1 MANYW
6 YSPFLIDTFSENKLK
21 LFGFKKLDNYSKIDN
36 KTIIIFKSPHEIIS
50 DLLIENYTNDDL
62 IKNLKKGLTTIFNLS
77 KKNKLIYNYHIKFFS
92 IETFRNFV
100 NDNKI
105 ELDIKNIFP
114 EINPIYSLLCQNIF
128 KIERDILNL
137 YLDIELIY
145 FKFNNSNETYINKL
159 KNSSLNNNLIEHLQK
174 FNSTCSNLNL
184 SEEKLIK
191 TTESFEQINQLSNIK
206 VKQLLDENEE
216 LLKEN
221 EELLN
226 KYSSLQRLLKY
237 QKDLTI
243 KGLSL
248 IKKLFESN
256 SNSLKNHPKLLDELK
271 EMNIFKLDSFN

>member
-1 MANYW
+1 
-6 YSPFLIDTFSENKLK
+6 
-21 LFGFKKLDNYSKIDN
+21 
-36 KTIIIFKSPHEIIS
+36 
-50 DLLIENYTNDDL
+50 
-62 IKNLKKGLTTIFNLS
+62 
-77 KKNKLIYNYHIKFFS
+77 IKFFS

-128 KIERDILNL
+128 KNERDILNL

-159 KNSSLNNNLIEHLQK
+159 KDSSLNNNLIEHLQK
-174 FNSTCSNLNL
+174 FNSTCSDLNL
-184 SEEKLIK
+184 SEEKLTK

-256 SNSLKNHPKLLDELK
+256 SNSFKNHPNLLDELK